1 MYRQIPES
9 WRILKALGYKY
20 FGMAIWRFFES
31 IWLQIFFVWR
41 NVRPVYLH
49 VFAFIFLCRFIIFK
63 LADGLKIRDIKCKCE
78 SFESRSMVLS
88 TFYKICLQNVETDY
102 FEIFARC

>member
-31 IWLQIFFVWR
+31 IWLQIFLFGEMYDLYICT
-41 NVRPVYLH
+41 YLLSYSY
-49 VFAFIFLCRFIIFK
+49 V
-63 LADGLKIRDIKCKCE
+63 GLLF
-78 SFESRSMVLS
+78 SSLLMV
-88 TFYKICLQNVETDY
+88 
-102 FEIFARC
+102 